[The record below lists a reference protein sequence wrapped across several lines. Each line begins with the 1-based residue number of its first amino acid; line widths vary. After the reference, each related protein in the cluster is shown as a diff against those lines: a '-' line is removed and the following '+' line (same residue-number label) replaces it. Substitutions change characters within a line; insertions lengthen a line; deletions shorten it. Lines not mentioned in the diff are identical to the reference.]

1 MRSATARPYAT
12 ERRRSGVPCG
22 AIRYLASAVEGY
34 GPSSYGDRFAD
45 VYDDWYRGLSDVDV
59 AVAALLDL
67 AGRGPCSSSV
77 SARDGWRSRSPE
89 PEPRDITVSG
99 IDSSAAMLD
108 VMRAK
113 PGAELVD
120 VHLGD
125 MVDAM
130 PEGPF
135 ALIFVAYNTLF
146 NLADAARQAACF
158 AAAAERLAP
167 GGRFVVEAFVPDD
180 PPREGSAVSVR
191 SMTADRVVLSVSIHR
206 PAEQLAEGQFI
217 ELTEA
222 GTVRLRPWSIRS
234 HRPTSSTRWRR
245 PPACSSRTDGWASAI
260 ATSATATNVT

>member
-1 MRSATARPYAT
+1 
-12 ERRRSGVPCG
+12 
-22 AIRYLASAVEGY
+22 VEGY

-67 AGRGPCSSSV
+67 AGRGPV
-77 SARDGWRSRSPE
+77 LELGVGTGRLAIPLAGAGAARN
-89 PEPRDITVSG
+89 ITVSG
-99 IDSSAAMLD
+99 IDSSAAMLG

-222 GTVRLRPWSIRS
+222 GTVRLRPWSIRYA
-234 HRPTSSTRWRR
+234 PPDELDAMAAAAGLQLENRWLGFGDRDFR
-245 PPACSSRTDGWASAI
+245 DGDERHVSAWR
-260 ATSATATNVT
+260 ARWE